1 MLLILPTSLHKI
13 YLERSKIDGAISLH
27 LVLFRGNMTVDVE
40 KGAAASSSDDEEG
53 GVGDGQ
59 QVLVLLVNLVL

>member
-1 MLLILPTSLHKI
+1 
-13 YLERSKIDGAISLH
+13 
-27 LVLFRGNMTVDVE
+27 MTVDVE

-59 QVLVLLVNLVL
+59 QVLVLLFNLVL

>member
-1 MLLILPTSLHKI
+1 
-13 YLERSKIDGAISLH
+13 
-27 LVLFRGNMTVDVE
+27 MTVDVE

-53 GVGDGQ
+53 GVGDGR

>member
-1 MLLILPTSLHKI
+1 
-13 YLERSKIDGAISLH
+13 
-27 LVLFRGNMTVDVE
+27 MTVDVE